1 MKILNPLYI
10 GALTLL
16 FLGCQP
22 ENIDVNTG
30 PLFPGAIMVAGTN
43 TNTGEPVTK
52 EVGQNETGVPVNG
65 VFTIT
70 FSKPVSPEAASS
82 VSVNKEDAPV
92 ASTVSVEG
100 QTITV
105 DPTTDLEFASRYTLH
120 VAGNIK
126 AVDGGVLLNALST
139 SFTTESLTPT
149 IYEGEMFYMP
159 FDGDYVDAVSG
170 TQATVVG
177 TPGFAGEAVEGTD
190 AYAGASGSYLTFAAN
205 DLKTEAFSATFWL
218 KVNAVPDRAGILVMG
233 PPDPNLPA
241 TPNNRT
247 SGFRFFRE
255 NASGKQ
261 RFKLNVGNGTGD
273 NWFDG
278 GAAADVD
285 PAANQW
291 VHFAF
296 TISNS
301 NVSVYIDGKVVST
314 GTFPGISWNGIDV
327 LSIMSGAPR
336 FTEWGHLSDES
347 FMDELRLY
355 NKELTEQDIQA
366 IMQAEGGYTPKY
378 EGETFYMPFDGD
390 YIEKVTNIE
399 ATVVGSPAFAGQGVK
414 GADAYAGA
422 ADSYLTFP
430 TAGIATQDF
439 SAAFWLKINATP
451 DRAGILVAGP
461 PDPNMPATPNNRTKG
476 FRFFRENAS
485 GMQRFKLNV
494 GDGTADS
501 WFDGGAA
508 ADVDPT
514 LNEWVHFAFT
524 ISAAGAV
531 VYINGKVVSQGT
543 LSGISWEGVDILSIM
558 SGAPRFT
565 EWGHLSDKSYMDELR
580 LFNKVLTQ
588 AEVQAVMSGG

>member
-1 MKILNPLYI
+1 MKIFDPIYI

-16 FLGCQP
+16 FVSCQP
-22 ENIDVNTG
+22 EDIDVNTG
-30 PLFPGAIMVAGTN
+30 PLFPGAVMVEGTN
-43 TNTGEPVTK
+43 ANTGEPVSK
-52 EVGQNETGVPVNG
+52 EVAQNETGVPVNG

-70 FSKPVSPEAASS
+70 FSKPVSPEAAAS
-82 VSVNKEDAPV
+82 VSLNKDDTPVDA
-92 ASTVSVEG
+92 TVSVEG
-100 QTITV
+100 ETITV
-105 DPTTDLEFASRYTLH
+105 DPTADLEFGSRYTLQ
-120 VAGNIK
+120 VANDIK
-126 AVDGGVLLNALST
+126 AADGGVLLNALST

-159 FDGDYVDAVSG
+159 FDGDYIDAVSG
-170 TQATVVG
+170 KQATVVG
-177 TPGFAGEAVEGTD
+177 TPGFAGEAVQGTD
-190 AYAGASGSYLTFAAN
+190 AYLGATGSYLTFPAA
-205 DLKTEAFSATFWL
+205 DLTSEAFSATFWL
-218 KVNAVPDRAGILVMG
+218 KVNAVPDRAGVLVMG

-278 GAAADVD
+278 GVAADVD
-285 PAANQW
+285 PAANEW

-296 TISNS
+296 TISAS
-301 NVSVYIDGKVVST
+301 DVAVYIDGNVVST

-355 NKELTEQDIQA
+355 NKALTEQDIEA
-366 IMQAEGGYTPKY
+366 IMLAEGGYTPKY
-378 EGETFYMPFDGD
+378 EGETFYMSFDGN
-390 YIEKVTNIE
+390 YIEQVTNTE
-399 ATVVGSPAFAGQGVK
+399 ATVKGTPAFAGQAVRGSN
-414 GADAYAGA
+414 AYAGA

-439 SAAFWLKINATP
+439 SAAFWLKIDNTP

-461 PDPNMPATPNNRTKG
+461 PDPNLPATPNNRTKG

-494 GDGTADS
+494 GDGTADT

-514 LNEWVHFAFT
+514 VDQWVHFAFT

-531 VYINGKVVSQGT
+531 VYINGEVVSQGT

-565 EWGHLSDKSYMDELR
+565 EWGHLSDESYMDELR

-588 AEVQAVMSGG
+588 AEVQAVMNGA